1 MVSIMIHYAYFQGTF
16 CGKCPKKQSNFATTS
31 GWYKHIHH
39 MSISQRKKKKTWD
52 MWLRFIQH
60 SCNYV
65 LLLQHVTALFLTI
78 FSEEQPFK
86 HSVGYLPVIKH
97 GFHGI
102 SRAAMVVTT
111 PCWLHSQ
118 DVFCR
123 YFHVWWVVT
132 SIIWVC
138 CRVYIYIYMC
148 ILLCISTTSI

>member
-39 MSISQRKKKKTWD
+39 MSISQRKKKTWD

-118 DVFCR
+118 DVSVDTSMFDGLSLR
-123 YFHVWWVVT
+123 LYEYVVG
-132 SIIWVC
+132 
-138 CRVYIYIYMC
+138 YIYIYMC